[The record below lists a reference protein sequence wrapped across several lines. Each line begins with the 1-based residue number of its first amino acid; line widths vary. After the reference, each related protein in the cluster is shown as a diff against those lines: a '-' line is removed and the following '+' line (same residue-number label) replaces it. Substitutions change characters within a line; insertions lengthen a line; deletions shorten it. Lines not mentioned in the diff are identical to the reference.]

1 MPLDHIHISI
11 GSQQLTGF
19 CGAAPVCRY
28 SISSALNGFG
38 EQNGSGCTPR
48 GAHRVRAR
56 IGDGQPLGAVYRGR
70 RPTGEVWTPALAA
83 ANPERDWI
91 LTRILWLCGNQ
102 SGFNRGGQVDSQRRY
117 IYLHG
122 TGDDQPMGE
131 PLSHGCIRLRN
142 ADMLEL
148 FELTPVGCTVQIDA
162 D

>member
-1 MPLDHIHISI
+1 MSLDHIHISI
-11 GSQQLTGF
+11 GKQQLTGF
-19 CGAAPVCRY
+19 SAGLAVCCY
-28 SISSALNGFG
+28 PISSALNGLG

-56 IGDGQPLGAVYRGR
+56 IGEGQPLGAVYRGR
-70 RPTGEVWTPALAA
+70 RPTGEVWTPSLAA

-102 SGFNRGGQVDSQRRY
+102 PGFNRGGPVDSQRRY

-122 TGDDQPMGE
+122 TGDDQPMGV

-142 ADMLEL
+142 KDMLEL
-148 FELTPVGCTVQIDA
+148 FERTPVGCTVQIDA